1 MIDTLR
7 KLVTDVLGLVGIDPR
22 WFAWATPVSLLTL
35 LATVLLLP
43 ILVAR
48 LPQDY
53 FYREHRQPRP
63 HTGHWLLRLA
73 LMIVKNLLGTV
84 LLVAGLAMIVL
95 PGPGVVT
102 VLAAFALLDLPGKY
116 HLERWLVSRPQVR
129 AAITLMRERAGQ
141 PPLHLP

>member
-1 MIDTLR
+1 MIDAIR
-7 KLVTDVLGLVGIDPR
+7 KLITDALGLIGFDPR
-22 WFAWATPVSLLTL
+22 WLAWATPVSLLTL
-35 LATVLLLP
+35 LATIVLLP

-53 FYREHRQPRP
+53 FFREHRQPRP

-102 VLAAFALLDLPGKY
+102 VLASFALLDVPGKY

-129 AAITLMRERAGQ
+129 AAITQMRERAGQ